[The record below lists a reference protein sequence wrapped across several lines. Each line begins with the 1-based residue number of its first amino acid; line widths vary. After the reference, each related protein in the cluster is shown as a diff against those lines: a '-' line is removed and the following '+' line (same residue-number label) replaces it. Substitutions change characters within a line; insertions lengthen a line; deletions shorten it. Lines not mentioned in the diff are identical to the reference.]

1 MFILLYSILIFIN
14 AMFIKIISSNNFIK
28 FSNLILVF
36 IYAYFAY
43 SDPSNAVIISLL
55 VFSIYVNLAF
65 VSYMVNDNFAIFIKK
80 ILKKWK
86 SLFKCAYS
94 FYYYIGMF
102 NI

>member
-1 MFILLYSILIFIN
+1 MELLIAPKNKENKMFILLYSILIFIN

-65 VSYMVNDNFAIFIKK
+65 VSFKINDGFSILINKIFKR
-80 ILKKWK
+80 
-86 SLFKCAYS
+86 
-94 FYYYIGMF
+94 
-102 NI
+102 